1 MDQVNSADE
10 NKLVDI
16 ISRLDRIEQSIVTK
30 FDPLLDLLQL
40 VVKNGIKKSYSQ
52 SENNESPVIEQ
63 PDLMYSSDTENVYI
77 SGKKTYDNRDLIKTT
92 FKGSSWNKE
101 KTAWSFKKFEDYEKI
116 LIEVFPN
123 IVKDQ

>member
-52 SENNESPVIEQ
+52 SENNASPVIEQ
-63 PDLMYSSDTENVYI
+63 PDLVYSSDSENVYI

-116 LIEVFPN
+116 LTEVFPN